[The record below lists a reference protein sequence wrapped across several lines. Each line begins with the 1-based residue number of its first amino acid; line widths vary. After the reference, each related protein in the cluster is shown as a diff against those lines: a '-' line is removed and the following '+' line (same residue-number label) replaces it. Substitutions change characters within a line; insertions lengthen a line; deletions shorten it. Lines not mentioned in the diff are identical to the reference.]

1 MPKPTGLSRDQ
12 VKAQVYAK
20 IEAEKALPASEQIA
34 NMLHVVRTT
43 ADAQELLNRFRA
55 EVRAEA
61 AAERDAL
68 QARLNAVLDICDR
81 EQRNAIRWENPIPAP
96 EWVAPVQRA
105 ALGDDVRKSDGATID
120 IRDALR
126 MLAGGA
132 A

>member
-1 MPKPTGLSRDQ
+1 MLLHGGAATNS
-12 VKAQVYAK
+12 
-20 IEAEKALPASEQIA
+20 IA
-34 NMLHVVRTT
+34 TYVV
-43 ADAQELLNRFRA
+43 DAFA
-55 EVRAEA
+55 VEV

-81 EQRNAIRWENPIPAP
+81 EQRNAIRWENPIPVP
-96 EWVAPVQRA
+96 EWVAEVQRA
-105 ALGDDVRKSDGATID
+105 ALGDDVRKDGATID